1 MKDNENAGNTLMD
14 GYSSSCSFPSDRWY
28 ATWFLMVREIFPHE
42 VGSPEEWL
50 RSP

>member
-1 MKDNENAGNTLMD
+1 MQVRYSWMD
-14 GYSSSCSFPSDRWY
+14 SPRHVVSGDRWY
-28 ATWFLMVREIFPHE
+28 TTWFLMIEELWISE